1 MVDIPP
7 DLESQGTIAALNRR
21 IDNLRVRYTS
31 AVMAL
36 RRYGGHDANCTI
48 VLDDY
53 GEHEP
58 LGCSCGYAKAVADA
72 G

>member
-1 MVDIPP
+1 MTLSSRSSGD
-7 DLESQGTIAALNRR
+7 IAALNRR
-21 IDNLRVRYTS
+21 IDELRARYTA

-36 RRYGGHDANCTI
+36 RRYGGHEQRCTI

-58 LGCSCGYAKAVADA
+58 PGCSCGYAKALADA
-72 G
+72 R